1 MIQERAGDFKRQGTQ
16 WVWSRACGHHTEV
29 DVADGRVDFQRQE
42 LQLAWCLPEVLE
54 VGARMQGC

>member
-1 MIQERAGDFKRQGTQ
+1 MILKGKVPSGCGAGAADTTQ
-16 WVWSRACGHHTEV
+16 RDG
-29 DVADGRVDFQRQE
+29 ADGRVDFQRQE